1 MSTSIDLH
9 IHTNMSDGVFSPKE
23 IIDIAKENNVEY
35 LSITDHDNID
45 AYSDELFDY
54 AERRN
59 MILIPGVEISTKID
73 KCGIHVLGY
82 NFDIN
87 NEELRNK
94 LKVLRNTRHDYLVKV
109 AKKLEELGYKVNV
122 EELDKIDSVTKSHIA
137 LDIIGNE
144 ENLDMLHKDFNH
156 LPGKS
161 EFIEALLIEGCPA
174 YVKKEGITPK
184 EAADL
189 IRGAGGKVALA
200 HPVCYKYED
209 GLTDEDILE
218 LVNNMKLDAIEA
230 NYHYVDRNDNRI
242 DESDHWREFAKK
254 HNLICSVGSDFHLD
268 DGIRPVIG
276 FRNWDIEFS
285 REDAYKILDYLS
297 N

>member
-1 MSTSIDLH
+1 MAL
-9 IHTNMSDGVFSPKE
+9 
-23 IIDIAKENNVEY
+23 ENDCRI

-54 AERRN
+54 AESRN

-209 GLTDEDILE
+209 GLTEDEILNI
-218 LVNNMKLDAIEA
+218 VKDMDANVIEA
-230 NYHYVDRNDNRI
+230 TYLYVDRYGHRI
-242 DESDHWREFAKK
+242 NEVDLWKNFAKDN
-254 HNLICSVGSDFHLD
+254 NLLSSVGSDFHNID
-268 DGIRPVIG
+268 DIHPLIG
-276 FRNWDIEFS
+276 FKNWDVDFS
-285 REDAYKILDYLS
+285 KEEAVLLLNYLS